1 MHLAYSPQHWLRHR
15 SYCTSVLIT
24 GQWRLWTIC
33 QLILH
38 LVLYRWWSR
47 CHRPI
52 RISQWAGLPNKWSW
66 HGNQA
71 VGHSW
76 LEYGTHE
83 HFFFLASQLSY
94 IYLSA
99 CRPNTSFV
107 TPHNPVPL
115 SLLLFSS
122 WHFKMLSFLIRLSVF
137 PEKLCVVQY
146 EMNAVTAVEESQ
158 VRILYSV
165 LWEKINSGR
174 DKSIYCL
181 SDHSLTLS
189 FSVY

>member
-76 LEYGTHE
+76 LEYGT
-83 HFFFLASQLSY
+83 S
-94 IYLSA
+94 IYLPVGLIPHLLHLTIQFLFLSSYFLPDILKCSLFWSA
-99 CRPNTSFV
+99 S
-107 TPHNPVPL
+107 
-115 SLLLFSS
+115 LFSQQS
-122 WHFKMLSFLIRLSVF
+122 
-137 PEKLCVVQY
+137 
-146 EMNAVTAVEESQ
+146 
-158 VRILYSV
+158 SV
-165 LWEKINSGR
+165 LSGMR
-174 DKSIYCL
+174 WMQ
-181 SDHSLTLS
+181 SLQLRR
-189 FSVY
+189 VK